1 MDERARLLNVKE
13 LLTLYD
19 LARAKVEKDVS
30 VGDIVACFGNDD
42 TLIGIGTVKHVG
54 HVRLSP
60 HHEDGEF
67 GEVFVLPY
75 SKTRI
80 NKRKDLTGV
89 VAFRST
95 FTVIVV
101 VLKLLKPKIVAY
113 RPIGLVAFQGS
124 DGPATE
130 GLHNARRVDREEC
143 RVGRPQPAHPSRRIA
158 AKLVCRNG
166 PPLRRLSQQ
175 RLSQRRLS
183 QRRLRL
189 RRLSQQLRHGG
200 RDSAK
205 KGSATEEE
213 DA

>member
-67 GEVFVLPY
+67 GEVFVLPF

-89 VAFRST
+89 VAF
-95 FTVIVV
+95 TVIVV
-101 VLKLLKPKIVAY
+101 V
-113 RPIGLVAFQGS
+113 AF
-124 DGPATE
+124 A
-130 GLHNARRVDREEC
+130 
-143 RVGRPQPAHPSRRIA
+143 IA
-158 AKLVCRNG
+158 CCCCCCFYCGCYCCL
-166 PPLRRLSQQ
+166 
-175 RLSQRRLS
+175 
-183 QRRLRL
+183 
-189 RRLSQQLRHGG
+189 
-200 RDSAK
+200 
-205 KGSATEEE
+205 
-213 DA
+213 

>member
-67 GEVFVLPY
+67 GEVFVLPF

-89 VAFRST
+89 VASSEGSKSRFQLVGMSKITSTSFRAHTYELHLLQYST
-95 FTVIVV
+95 Y
-101 VLKLLKPKIVAY
+101 LRKKCAHLCEKSSH
-113 RPIGLVAFQGS
+113 RCAF
-124 DGPATE
+124 
-130 GLHNARRVDREEC
+130 LFRRVHV
-143 RVGRPQPAHPSRRIA
+143 VGVH
-158 AKLVCRNG
+158 VG
-166 PPLRRLSQQ
+166 V
-175 RLSQRRLS
+175 
-183 QRRLRL
+183 
-189 RRLSQQLRHGG
+189 HV
-200 RDSAK
+200 
-205 KGSATEEE
+205 E
-213 DA
+213 